1 MRRAGLLLWIVLA
14 IVPDL
19 GAAAETLRL
28 VAEEMAPLSM
38 AGPGK
43 DGVTGIA
50 TEVIDTALARSRI
63 SRTVSLYPWAQAY
76 DMALHRHD
84 TCIYSTSRTEERIPR
99 FKWVGPV
106 VHDRWVLFGRI
117 DGPAPATLDEAHGAS
132 IGGHYAGALTAY
144 LESLG
149 FVVDKKNDYH
159 SNMVLVAEHRLDYTA
174 AGLLAGAYAISR
186 DKDLADIV
194 PVLAF
199 KDSDLYL
206 ACNRSVPD
214 RVVDRLNAAL
224 TRMNADGTTAAI
236 LRRYQ

>member
-1 MRRAGLLLWIVLA
+1 MRRAGLLLWTVLA
-14 IVPDL
+14 VVPGL
-19 GAAAETLRL
+19 GAGAETLRL
-28 VAEEMAPLSM
+28 VAEEMAPLNM
-38 AGPGK
+38 AGPGEG
-43 DGVTGIA
+43 GVIGIA
-50 TEVIDTALARSRI
+50 TEVIGTALARSRI
-63 SRTVSLYPWAQAY
+63 SHTVSLQPWTQAY
-76 DMALHRHD
+76 DMALRQRD
-84 TCIYSTSRTEERIPR
+84 TCVYSTSRTEERIPH
-99 FKWVGPV
+99 FKWIGPV

-117 DGPAPATLDEAHGAS
+117 DGPAPVTLDDVHGSS

-149 FVVDKKNDYH
+149 FTIDKRNDYH
-159 SNMVLVAEHRLDYTA
+159 SNMVLVAEHRLDYA
-174 AGLLAGAYAISR
+174 VAGLVAGAYAISR

-194 PVLAF
+194 PVLAI
-199 KDSDLYL
+199 KDNDLYL